1 MSILSQFTP
10 PNTSAFPSDLSDT
23 LSIPPHRKPPILSS
37 EDPPDA
43 SLHSLG
49 FPPSSPPQIP
59 EDLRLLATTESPG
72 AQHCST

>member
-10 PNTSAFPSDLSDT
+10 PNTSVFPSNLSDT
-23 LSIPPHRKPPILSS
+23 LSVPPNRKLPILSG
-37 EDPPDA
+37 EDWPDVF
-43 SLHSLG
+43 LRSLG
-49 FPPSSPPQIP
+49 VPPSSPPQIP

>member
-1 MSILSQFTP
+1 MSILSQFIP
-10 PNTSAFPSDLSDT
+10 PNTSAFPSDFSDT
-23 LSIPPHRKPPILSS
+23 LSIPAHRKPPVLPS
-37 EDPPDA
+37 EDRPDA
-43 SLHSLG
+43 ALRSLG